1 MQTCHLLN
9 YSGVSRK
16 QLTHCLQRTGWL
28 NEGQSGTF
36 SEVMLVQL
44 KRAADALIFLHL
56 PDPDQPIPE
65 AFRPVL
71 AQHPAVIVTS
81 PYPVRLFRQ
90 LPFAPFDFL
99 TEPLSFENFALCLE
113 KYVAIYG

>member
-36 SEVMLVQL
+36 SEEMLSQL
-44 KRAADALIFLHL
+44 EQVRDALVFLHL
-56 PDPDQPIPE
+56 PDPGQSIPE

-71 AQHPAVIVTS
+71 AHHPAVIVTS
-81 PYPVRLFRQ
+81 PYPVQLFRQ
-90 LPFAPFDFL
+90 LPFVPFDFL
-99 TEPLSFENFALCLE
+99 TEPLSFENFANCLE
-113 KYVAIYG
+113 KYVSIYG